1 MKYSEAF
8 KAANAA
14 LAKDLMKEDLTT
26 VERVLNEFPE
36 VVREGILTEIYKLSA
51 VRNAARSRVPNESVR
66 YIAPKRSVKMRS
78 EHRRVKV
85 LIADGWDD
93 TDVGG
98 AMSGFW
104 TVRETVF
111 ALHGTRRYN
120 PTCTYR
126 LRIYDPAPAVVT
138 VKII

>member
-1 MKYSEAF
+1 
-8 KAANAA
+8 
-14 LAKDLMKEDLTT
+14 
-26 VERVLNEFPE
+26 
-36 VVREGILTEIYKLSA
+36 
-51 VRNAARSRVPNESVR
+51 
-66 YIAPKRSVKMRS
+66 MRS

-104 TVRETVF
+104 TVREAAF

-126 LRIYDPAPAVVT
+126 LRIYDPAPAVVA